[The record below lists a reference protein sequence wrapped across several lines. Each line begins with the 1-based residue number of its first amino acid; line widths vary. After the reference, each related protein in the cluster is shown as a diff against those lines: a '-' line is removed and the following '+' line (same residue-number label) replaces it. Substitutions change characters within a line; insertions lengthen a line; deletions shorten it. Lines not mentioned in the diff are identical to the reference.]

1 MAKIYILYGPMA
13 QSKRKTVTQRGW
25 DLSDLTDRQR
35 EIATLVC
42 AGHPSKIIAR
52 KLRISVGTVK
62 THLHAIYTRLGVE
75 NRASLVEA
83 IDPDQNGKPQI

>member
-1 MAKIYILYGPMA
+1 MAKIYILYGAMA
-13 QSKRKTVTQRGW
+13 QSKRKTVTQRG
-25 DLSDLTDRQR
+25 SDLTDRQR

-52 KLRISVGTVK
+52 KLRISEGTVK
-62 THLHAIYTRLGVE
+62 THLHAIYSRLGVE

-83 IDPDQNGKPQI
+83 LGPEQSGKPQI